1 MDKKSIIIVT
11 IVAIIIVAAAAVYLL
26 MPRSTTNY
34 TGDWEVQ
41 YSELMDTSGNVTEV
55 SAEKATIEDV
65 NNQLFCGEFMGQD
78 VTGTIE
84 DNWLYFEVENDNIY
98 IALQG
103 EFWTDD
109 IMVAILLIHDYS
121 GDGNEFYAGN
131 AIYTRNNADYKD
143 LDLDPLNIEG
153 NLYSM
158 NGYYAVNDSTTDL
171 ETCTCE
177 IIKQVGNAAVYETTV
192 GSETYRGVMALYYYH
207 EIYDSAYGLLL
218 TAEGNFGNSGMWGL
232 FKIGADEFEYTL
244 RGAHN
249 GNTYVVGRYTS
260 ELPPT
265 VCDLDDTDWCA
276 AEHKEMTVEGK
287 YFVHDEYIGLSIT
300 YQKYN
305 MIYGTMYIGESLTEY
320 AFAGCIW
327 EYSDGTWWIEFTSTG
342 GDYFYNDMYLMYDED
357 SNLITSF
364 ERPMATQES
373 TAIGTM
379 NPLNE

>member
-218 TAEGNFGNSGMWGL
+218 TAEGNFGNSGACGDCSRSVRMSSNTL
-232 FKIGADEFEYTL
+232 SAERITVIRTSSEDILPNCRRRYAISMTPIGA
-244 RGAHN
+244 RQ
-249 GNTYVVGRYTS
+249 NTR
-260 ELPPT
+260 
-265 VCDLDDTDWCA
+265 
-276 AEHKEMTVEGK
+276 
-287 YFVHDEYIGLSIT
+287 
-300 YQKYN
+300 
-305 MIYGTMYIGESLTEY
+305 
-320 AFAGCIW
+320 
-327 EYSDGTWWIEFTSTG
+327 
-342 GDYFYNDMYLMYDED
+342 
-357 SNLITSF
+357 
-364 ERPMATQES
+364 R
-373 TAIGTM
+373 
-379 NPLNE
+379 